1 MRVRRAESSL
11 CDRVRAKHNDCVKRD
26 STPRNLG
33 AFLPPELLK
42 GLSVRMDETTRLA
55 ALWRRYAPVA
65 LADHVQP
72 VSCADGCLTLQTDSA
87 AWASRV
93 RHSQQTLLAQLRAEP
108 GFQNLRELRIRV
120 RPLQADTP
128 ASPRADKPTR
138 LSAQGARC
146 VASAADSIEDPQLRA
161 ALKRLSDNV
170 SGRGATT
177 PKRGR

>member
-1 MRVRRAESSL
+1 MNGERFAHCSL
-11 CDRVRAKHNDCVKRD
+11 FTSHRSLHNAGVKRD

-55 ALWRRYAPVA
+55 ALWRRYAPAA

-72 VSCADGCLTLQTDSA
+72 VSCTDGRLTLQTDSA

-93 RHSQQTLLAQLRAEP
+93 RHSQQTLLAQLRSEP

-120 RPLQADTP
+120 RPPQADAP
-128 ASPRADKPTR
+128 ARANKPTR
-138 LSAQGARC
+138 LSVLGARC
-146 VASAADSIEDPQLRA
+146 VASAADGIDDPQLRA

-170 SGRGATT
+170 SGRGAAT

>member
-1 MRVRRAESSL
+1 M
-11 CDRVRAKHNDCVKRD
+11 KRD

-42 GLSVRMDETTRLA
+42 GLSVRMDEKTRLA
-55 ALWRRYAPVA
+55 ALWRRYAPAAV
-65 LADHVQP
+65 ADHVQP
-72 VSCADGCLTLQTDSA
+72 VSCTDGRLTLQTDSA

-93 RHSQQTLLAQLRAEP
+93 RHSQQTLLAGLRAEP
-108 GFQNLRELRIRV
+108 GFQHLRELRIRV
-120 RPLQADTP
+120 RPPQSDAP
-128 ASPRADKPTR
+128 AAARATSPTR

-146 VASAADSIEDPQLRA
+146 VAAAADGIDDPQLRA

-177 PKRGR
+177 TKGGR